1 MFSPTTSHPQTRKS
15 NSASSRGSP
24 GLGRKQQAQSNLTQ
38 KLRMMD
44 LALDWQERRQVVS
57 SNFRSPEV
65 HRSQPGLES
74 RWARESPPGAMQAA
88 QASTRLRRAQS
99 AAPTMEARDT
109 FHSSPINSLQ
119 VQLELER
126 FAGEAAATSS
136 CQAKPE
142 AGSAAHSEEEHC
154 TDSSGVAHRSFL
166 KGIWKRLGQLEASW
180 QDAHAALGAKLS
192 AEVRETQRAQEAKA
206 ASNLSTF
213 ELELTTALEERSRE
227 ADMLLEKRLIDM
239 AESLQERLAAVE
251 GSLSDDRQRI
261 EKLEQDAAAEGLPVQ
276 GSSLHATADK
286 LLHDVGAQV
295 DAQLSAMQR
304 ELEARA
310 EDASTKCDKVFDRV
324 AAKLSELDGTIQI
337 CTKSTK
343 DQELQSG
350 LLQML
355 DADMQQ
361 MRRHLADVADSIA
374 PSAQSKAEQ
383 TKGRVAE
390 DMDGWRRTWD
400 LQLAALCSRL
410 DAMETRHA
418 AEMPRVVEAQLRG
431 MEDKLNRQLQQ
442 LRGEV
447 GNAEPPWEPPLRAL
461 GHELKAL
468 LAEQAEDSA
477 NALRSMSR
485 IVRELRL
492 SVMQAQ
498 PEGTQDIHAIT
509 AN

>member
-1 MFSPTTSHPQTRKS
+1 
-15 NSASSRGSP
+15 
-24 GLGRKQQAQSNLTQ
+24 
-38 KLRMMD
+38 
-44 LALDWQERRQVVS
+44 
-57 SNFRSPEV
+57 
-65 HRSQPGLES
+65 
-74 RWARESPPGAMQAA
+74 
-88 QASTRLRRAQS
+88 
-99 AAPTMEARDT
+99 
-109 FHSSPINSLQ
+109 
-119 VQLELER
+119 
-126 FAGEAAATSS
+126 
-136 CQAKPE
+136 
-142 AGSAAHSEEEHC
+142 
-154 TDSSGVAHRSFL
+154 
-166 KGIWKRLGQLEASW
+166 
-180 QDAHAALGAKLS
+180 
-192 AEVRETQRAQEAKA
+192 
-206 ASNLSTF
+206 
-213 ELELTTALEERSRE
+213 
-227 ADMLLEKRLIDM
+227 
-239 AESLQERLAAVE
+239 
-251 GSLSDDRQRI
+251 
-261 EKLEQDAAAEGLPVQ
+261 
-276 GSSLHATADK
+276 
-286 LLHDVGAQV
+286 
-295 DAQLSAMQR
+295 
-304 ELEARA
+304 
-310 EDASTKCDKVFDRV
+310 
-324 AAKLSELDGTIQI
+324 
-337 CTKSTK
+337 
-343 DQELQSG
+343 
-350 LLQML
+350 ML